1 MEESRPDIKEKIR
14 RLLVH
19 ADIAFHVLAGLLLL
33 IACGFIMY
41 YGIINLMQPSRVA
54 IISLVNDVLLALII
68 LELFWTIIRFL
79 KKQRFTLG
87 PFLSIG
93 IIASVRRILLVEIEI
108 SHVEHVQMERLWE
121 IGLSALVILLLV
133 FAYYLAA
140 KVEKMGVE

>member
-1 MEESRPDIKEKIR
+1 MQESKPDMKEKIR

-19 ADIAFHVLAGLLLL
+19 VDIAFHVLAGLLLL

-41 YGIINLMQPSRVA
+41 YGITNLMQPSRGAV
-54 IISLVNDVLLALII
+54 ISLVNDVLLALII

-108 SHVEHVQMERLWE
+108 SHVEHVPAERLWE
-121 IGLSALVILLLV
+121 IGLSALVILCLV

-140 KVEKMGVE
+140 RVEKMGAD

>member
-1 MEESRPDIKEKIR
+1 MQESKPDMKEKIR

-19 ADIAFHVLAGLLLL
+19 VDIAFHVLAGLLLL

-41 YGIINLMQPSRVA
+41 YGIINLMQPSRTA

>member
-1 MEESRPDIKEKIR
+1 MQESKSDLKEKIR
-14 RLLVH
+14 QILVH

-41 YGIINLMQPSRVA
+41 YGMINLMQPSRGA

-121 IGLSALVILLLV
+121 IGLSALVILCLV

-140 KVEKMGVE
+140 KVEKMGAD

>member
-1 MEESRPDIKEKIR
+1 MQESRPDLKEKIR
-14 RLLVH
+14 RILVH

>member
-1 MEESRPDIKEKIR
+1 MEESRPDLKEKIR

-41 YGIINLMQPSRVA
+41 YGITNLAHPSRTA

-79 KKQRFTLG
+79 KKQRFTLE

-93 IIASVRRILLVEIEI
+93 IIASVRRILLVEIEL
-108 SHVEHVQMERLWE
+108 SHVEHVQVERLWE
-121 IGLSALVILLLV
+121 IGLSALVILCLV

-140 KVEKMGVE
+140 KVEKI